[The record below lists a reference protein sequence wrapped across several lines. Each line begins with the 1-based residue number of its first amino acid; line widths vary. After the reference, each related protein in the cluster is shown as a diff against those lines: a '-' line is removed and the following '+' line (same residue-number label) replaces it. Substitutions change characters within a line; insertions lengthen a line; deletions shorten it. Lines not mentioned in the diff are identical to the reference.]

1 MFQLPPVY
9 FERLLESFLDIVIA
23 VDRKGQII
31 FYNEGASKTLGYT
44 FEELRDRQL
53 HGERIMLY
61 PDLNEARRVLE
72 AMRSEEFG
80 EKGKIK
86 NFETTLVAK
95 NGEHIP
101 VSFSGSLIYD
111 EDGNEIGSLGFHRDL
126 REIHLPP
133 EYYERL
139 LESSLDIVIAVD
151 RKGQIIFYNDG
162 AHETLGYTSG
172 EIHGK
177 RVWPTIYPSLDEAR
191 RVMNA
196 MRSEETD
203 EKGKIKNFETTLIC
217 KNGEHIPAAISG
229 SLIYDVAGYEVG
241 SVGFLKDLREIRR
254 RNQLATLGELAVGL
268 AHRINNPLEVILNNL
283 DVLNKHM
290 AQMFPDEEYI
300 VQEERVE
307 SIQRELLKIRKI
319 VSRIDEMAHG
329 TGYATTEYLHGS
341 RMTDLGLD
349 ERDEV
354 IAPSQHPHPKT
365 ASQDLAGMTILVV
378 DDDLGV
384 CYSLRDLLQEDG
396 CQVEVATGGLP
407 ALTILTH
414 KKVDLVISDV
424 VMPDLDGYDLY
435 MEIRERFPD
444 TPVVLMTA
452 YFFDKDHVIKRSK
465 LEGLQEVIF
474 KKPVDPDKLKEII
487 LQRCHPQRA
496 SHHLPPPFPE
506 KL

>member
-1 MFQLPPVY
+1 MY
-9 FERLLESFLDIVIA
+9 FERLLESLLDIVIA
-23 VDRKGQII
+23 VDRRGQII

-44 FEELRDRQL
+44 FEELRDKQQR
-53 HGERIMLY
+53 GERFNLY
-61 PDLNEARRVLE
+61 PDMDEARRVLE

-80 EKGKIK
+80 EKGKVK

-126 REIHLPP
+126 REIRLPP
-133 EYYERL
+133 EYFERL

-162 AHETLGYTSG
+162 AHETLGYASE

-177 RVWPTIYPSLDEAR
+177 RVWPTVYPSLEEAR
-191 RVMNA
+191 RVMDA
-196 MRSEETD
+196 MRSEESD
-203 EKGKIKNFETTLIC
+203 EKGKVKNFETKLVC
-217 KNGEHIPAAISG
+217 KNGEEIPAAISG
-229 SLIYDVAGYEVG
+229 SLIYDAEGYEVG

-254 RNQLATLGELAVGL
+254 RDQLATLGELAVGL

-290 AQMFPDEEYI
+290 AQVFPDEEYV

-319 VSRIDEMAHG
+319 ISRIDEMAHG
-329 TGYATTEYLHGS
+329 TGYSTTEYLHGS
-341 RMTDLGLD
+341 RMTDLGQD
-349 ERDEV
+349 ERDERDEI
-354 IAPSQHPHPKT
+354 IAPSQHPQPKT
-365 ASQDLAGMTILVV
+365 ATQDLAGLTILVV

-384 CYSLRDLLQEDG
+384 CYSLRDVLQEDG

-435 MEIRERFPD
+435 MEARERFPD

-474 KKPVDPDKLKEII
+474 KKPVDPDKLKDII
-487 LQRCHPQRA
+487 LQRCRPKQA
-496 SHHLPPPFPE
+496 APKSP
-506 KL
+506 